1 MIDFNRVWRWF
12 GTAFSFFLFGLGGLL
27 LTCLVFPL
35 LAIYPMKEKGVKQ
48 QRMQKTVQLCFRL
61 FIKCMS
67 SLGVLSYEIIDADKL
82 KDTKLIL
89 ANHPSLLDVV
99 FLISLVPNACCVVK
113 GRLTKNIFL
122 RGPIKA
128 AGYII
133 NSDSNTLIAASKESM
148 SLGNALIIFPEGT
161 RTTADSDL
169 VFKRGAANIAIRCE
183 APVTPVVIRCTPT
196 TLTKNDRWYQVP
208 NKKVHFRIQVN
219 EQLPID
225 YLSADIAVSKK
236 VRQFNS
242 DLKKYY
248 TKELLKHEQ

>member
-1 MIDFNRVWRWF
+1 MSDLNRLWRWL

-35 LAIYPMKEKGVKQ
+35 LSIYSMRNKSLKQ
-48 QRMQKTVQLCFRL
+48 QRIQKSVQLCFQL

-67 SLGVLSYEIIDADKL
+67 SLGVISYDIRGAHRL
-82 KDTKLIL
+82 KTAKLIL

-113 GRLTKNIFL
+113 GRLTRNVFL

-128 AGYII
+128 AGYIV
-133 NSDSNTLIAASKESM
+133 NSDSNTLLTAAKESM
-148 SLGNALIIFPEGT
+148 NLGNALIIFPEGT
-161 RTTADSDL
+161 RTDEHNDL
-169 VFKRGAANIAIRCE
+169 VFKRGGANIAIRCNV
-183 APVTPVVIRCTPT
+183 PVTPVLITCTPT
-196 TLTKNDRWYQVP
+196 TLTKNDRWYEVP
-208 NKKVHFRIQVN
+208 NKKVHFSLQVN

-225 YLSADIAVSKK
+225 YLSSDIAVSKK

-242 DLKKYY
+242 DLKQYF
-248 TKELLKHEQ
+248 TKELLKHE